1 MANLEETKKIIA
13 ELEKMSNEKL
23 KKILELM
30 QSDFNAFN
38 SLLDVMETAG
48 LTFTNQ
54 IDEKEA
60 KTNFDE
66 FLIGL
71 TVSKVK
77 KALPKHEITESDKEA
92 LSYIGKEWALIRGT
106 DKEKAQAKQARK
118 ERALVFYRSLSIDEQ
133 KTLVKKIA
141 KKKEKQTLYENV
153 TFNQLSEI
161 DKIIMLN
168 DRPWNAF
175 CGKATDRNKK
185 TVYVVGEEPKNILI
199 YKNKKNQNVCVAV
212 GLIFSEKYLKENR
225 MSLNDKK
232 GLSTRAQIVFSAI
245 LSCHVSCC
253 LSRKTYSGN
262 VNIAYATLGMF
273 IFGTLDG
280 AHLTDKQMQYVIDG
294 VKEIKESRF
303 EFNPNPVL
311 TGHRNNEV
319 ISFNTDKP
327 AIKLVEYSGD
337 LYHFDYATFESSG
350 SLVKGITLIEL
361 PKIYTLQKQLYGD
374 RLKIINL
381 DWKAYNAPG
390 RKDEEF
396 ITVRNYLLQ
405 RIELMKN
412 KNNNMNSNS
421 ILFEK
426 ILLEVGIVDLTDAKQ
441 RNRIRKRMKSM
452 LDYWKKIGHIKNY
465 KELTIDG
472 TNACKTKKL
481 HKIEIVL

>member
-23 KKILELM
+23 KKMLELM

-225 MSLNDKK
+225 ISLNDKK

-452 LDYWKKIGHIKNY
+452 LDYWKGIGHIKNY

>member
-23 KKILELM
+23 KKMLELM
-30 QSDFNAFN
+30 QSDFNTFN
-38 SLLDVMETAG
+38 SLLDVMEPAG
-48 LTFTNQ
+48 FTFTS
-54 IDEKEA
+54 EKEKKEA
-60 KTNFDE
+60 EASFDE
-66 FLIGL
+66 FLIEL

-77 KALPKHEITESDKEA
+77 KALPEHEITENDKES
-92 LSYIGKEWALIRGT
+92 LTYIGKEWALIRGT

-118 ERALVFYRSLSIDEQ
+118 ERALSFYQSLSIEEQ

-185 TVYVVGEEPKNILI
+185 TVHVVGEEPKNILI

-225 MSLNDKK
+225 ISLNDKK

-294 VKEIKESRF
+294 VKEIKESTF
-303 EFNPNPVL
+303 KFNPNPVL

-452 LDYWKKIGHIKNY
+452 LDYWKEIGHIKNY